1 MKAYGLKVK
10 FESAGF
16 FYVIFERTLLS
27 KTSEKIIEIIKT
39 NPEISAEKLS
49 QEIGISSRAIEMQLS
64 KLKESGRIKRVGSDK
79 GGHWEILE

>member
-1 MKAYGLKVK
+1 M
-10 FESAGF
+10 
-16 FYVIFERTLLS
+16 
-27 KTSEKIIEIIKT
+27 EKIIEIIKT

-64 KLKESGRIKRVGSDK
+64 KLKESGRIKRIGPDK